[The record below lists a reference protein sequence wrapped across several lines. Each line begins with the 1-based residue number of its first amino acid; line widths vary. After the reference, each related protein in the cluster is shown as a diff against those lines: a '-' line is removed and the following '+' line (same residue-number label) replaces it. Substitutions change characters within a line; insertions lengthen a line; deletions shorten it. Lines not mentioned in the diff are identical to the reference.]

1 MSKNLVQNH
10 FYTRFFSPKFEK
22 NRLDVIGVIIY
33 YE

>member
-1 MSKNLVQNH
+1 LCKIIFTQYYFLQNLQ
-10 FYTRFFSPKFEK
+10 K